1 MADEPENQ
9 APASEHAK
17 ADPQRP
23 DSGPDGRA
31 LADDPPGK
39 GRIHRPKLSLRY
51 RSQTF
56 AADL

>member
-9 APASEHAK
+9 APASEHAQ
-17 ADPQRP
+17 ADRQRP
-23 DSGPDGRA
+23 DTVPGDHA
-31 LADDPPGK
+31 LADDQPGK

-56 AADL
+56 ATDL